1 MEIRA
6 KMDCGT
12 SEDRDLG
19 DGHIVNRM
27 LPSTVRSFVDED
39 LNQKYKEVLFNLT
52 KLEETET
59 ANAKDIVICLRVI
72 ESSLSLKYKFS
83 VSV

>member
-1 MEIRA
+1 
-6 KMDCGT
+6 MDSGSC
-12 SEDRDLG
+12 EERDLG

-27 LPSTVRSFVDED
+27 LPGTVRTFVDED
-39 LNQKYKEVLFNLT
+39 LSQKYNEVIFNLK
-52 KLEETET
+52 KLEESES

-83 VSV
+83 VSIPNISS